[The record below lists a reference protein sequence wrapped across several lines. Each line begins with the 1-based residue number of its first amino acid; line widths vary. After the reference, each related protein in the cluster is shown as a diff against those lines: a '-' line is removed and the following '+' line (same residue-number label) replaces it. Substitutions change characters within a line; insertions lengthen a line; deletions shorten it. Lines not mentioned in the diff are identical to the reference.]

1 MEMARRQ
8 GEQGVLYHYLISPF
22 HVSAPRPAARCAPA
36 AGPRRA
42 MRAVHLEAA
51 DGQGALPADLRHRVD
66 GEEHLGV

>member
-1 MEMARRQ
+1 
-8 GEQGVLYHYLISPF
+8 
-22 HVSAPRPAARCAPA
+22 
-36 AGPRRA
+36 